1 MILVFKKKEYFIK
14 IWFSKQ
20 FMYWTYKKNAFKAK
34 FVKFVLN
41 WSSHILTSNYS
52 ILLKFNFTKYAGYPK
67 DFVLKTSISTLGGL
81 SEKYMSIVKSSTDI
95 PNSLFRH
102 YKCNE
107 VNLL

>member
-41 WSSHILTSNYS
+41 WSSHLLTSNYS

-81 SEKYMSIVKSSTDI
+81 SEKYCEIKYRYSQILYSDI
-95 PNSLFRH
+95 TNVM
-102 YKCNE
+102 K
-107 VNLL
+107 

>member
-1 MILVFKKKEYFIK
+1 
-14 IWFSKQ
+14 
-20 FMYWTYKKNAFKAK
+20 MYWTYKKNAFKAK

-41 WSSHILTSNYS
+41 WSSHLLTSNYS

-81 SEKYMSIVKSSTDI
+81 SEKYMSIVKSSTGI